1 VKGTIL
7 MFKPEVMNQNGNIKV
22 LVSAFEGK
30 TINIKTEFV
39 LDLNPFPQVIGIEIL
54 NLKLITGENCLK
66 QIKKNIK
73 KTGDGLRYS
82 YDEETDSFYLQLVN
96 EDSKDQLSVD
106 GVLGIDSE
114 GSIVYFE
121 ASYR

>member
-1 VKGTIL
+1 